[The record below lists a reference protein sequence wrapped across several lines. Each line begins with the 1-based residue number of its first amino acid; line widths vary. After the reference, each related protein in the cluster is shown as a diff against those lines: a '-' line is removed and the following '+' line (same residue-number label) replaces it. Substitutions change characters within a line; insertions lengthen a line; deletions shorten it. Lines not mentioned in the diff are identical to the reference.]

1 MLQKKLRVLVV
12 DDTIV
17 YRKAVS
23 DILAEIPGIEVV
35 GVAHNGKIAMSKI
48 ATLKPDLLTLDIE
61 MPEMNGLEVLAAL
74 QKGHTGIG
82 AIMLSTLTADGS
94 DMTMKALELGAFDF
108 ILKPQSA
115 TLQDGKIK

>member
-1 MLQKKLRVLVV
+1 MLLKKLRVLVV

-35 GVAHNGKIAMSKI
+35 GIAHNGKIAMSKI

-61 MPEMNGLEVLAAL
+61 MPE
-74 QKGHTGIG
+74 KSYWYWRHH
-82 AIMLSTLTADGS
+82 
-94 DMTMKALELGAFDF
+94 AFN
-108 ILKPQSA
+108 PYC
-115 TLQDGKIK
+115 